1 MSSEENNKLP
11 LINVD
16 KRTLNTKSDNL
27 LKSQNNILSNKIKKS
42 KPPLKN
48 ITLKNS
54 LINITNENSKL
65 KFRNNSTKTKKD
77 NNNNLIK
84 QNQNINLSSSTQIN
98 PAKYYSSYYH
108 KVNNTNLGSKSKS
121 KSKSKSQK
129 KINDKKSKTL
139 SDENNNNDNNNDDKN
154 KNNDKKDNN
163 DIVDKKNE
171 LKIYYYRL
179 IKFGNDIKTIKK
191 CFEHR
196 ENWQL
201 APESFKLDQINLIW
215 APMSNQINFNEIN
228 KDNNNNHDNNNITLM
243 NHYEFH
249 TQLSNKFKMFKN
261 LLIYCEEN
269 KFDLFS
275 FVPLTILIEYQSSY
289 FLHQFQSFSCI
300 FNNINSFLSERGNPK
315 NNKKKYRNYF
325 YIDSSLDN
333 KVGLKT
339 TIYIPNTH
347 YDGKNFWLIK
357 AMNLNRGLAI
367 KIIDSIEACENTIRY
382 FYQGG
387 IYKSILISD
396 EMKEEEKKDNNKKVY
411 FELPKI
417 IKRSKKTGKIINFK
431 NNHKF
436 CLYHYIDYYSLLK
449 QSNLNNNNKKKQ
461 YQSKKILLQ
470 KYIEKPMLYK
480 GRKFDVRIWVLLSHN
495 MKVYIFK
502 EGHLKATSSPFSLDD
517 KNFFVHLTNYSVQKY
532 SNDFGKEEIGNEISF
547 DSFQQSLKE
556 EYNLDIDVRKCFI
569 EKFKKIVEVS
579 MKAVKKSI
587 NINLRKGSFE
597 IFGYDFLLDE
607 ELNPYLLEINTN
619 PGLEIS
625 SPLISKLIPR
635 MIDDA
640 LRLTIDE
647 VFGTI
652 YSADRY
658 GKDGFI
664 SPFHVDGYSDN
675 ENMFEFIVDLNDK

>member
-1 MSSEENNKLP
+1 MSSDENNKLP

-16 KRTLNTKSDNL
+16 KRTLSTKSDNL
-27 LKSQNNILSNKIKKS
+27 FKSQNNILSYKIKKNFNS
-42 KPPLKN
+42 SLKS

-54 LINITNENSKL
+54 LINISNENSKL
-65 KFRNNSTKTKKD
+65 KLRNNSTNTNK
-77 NNNNLIK
+77 NFNCNLIRK
-84 QNQNINLSSSTQIN
+84 NSNINLSSSIQIN
-98 PAKYYSSYYH
+98 PTKIYHSYYR
-108 KVNNTNLGSKSKS
+108 KVNSTNSRSKSKS
-121 KSKSKSQK
+121 KSKSKSRK
-129 KINDKKSKTL
+129 KINYIKTKTL
-139 SDENNNNDNNNDDKN
+139 NEENNNNINNDIN
-154 KNNDKKDNN
+154 NN
-163 DIVDKKNE
+163 DIVDEKNE
-171 LKIYYYRL
+171 FKVYYYRL

-228 KDNNNNHDNNNITLM
+228 KDNKNITLM

-249 TQLSNKFKMFKN
+249 TQLSNKLKMFKN

-269 KFDLFS
+269 KYDLFS
-275 FVPLTILIEYQSSY
+275 FVPLTILIEYQSPF
-289 FLHQFQSFSCI
+289 FLNQFQNFSFI
-300 FNNINSFLSERGNPK
+300 FNNISSFLSERGLPK
-315 NNKKKYRNYF
+315 DNKKKYRNYF

-347 YDGKNFWLIK
+347 YEGKNFWLIK

-367 KIIDSIEACENTIRY
+367 KIIDSIEACEKTIRY

-387 IYKSILISD
+387 IYKNVLVSD
-396 EMKEEEKKDNNKKVY
+396 KMKEEEKKDNNKKVY

-417 IKRSKKTGKIINFK
+417 IKRSRKTGKIINFK
-431 NNHKF
+431 NNHEF
-436 CLYHYIDYYSLLK
+436 CLYHYIDYYTLLK
-449 QSNLNNNNKKKQ
+449 QSNLNNNDKKKQ

-470 KYIEKPMLYK
+470 KYIEKPLLYR

-502 EGHLKATSSPFSLDD
+502 EGHLKATSSLFSLED

-532 SNDFGKEEIGNEISF
+532 STDFGKVEIGNEISF

-556 EYNLDIDVRKCFI
+556 EYNLDIDDIRKFFMD
-569 EKFKKIVEVS
+569 KFKKIVEVS

-587 NINLRKGSFE
+587 NINLRIGSFE
-597 IFGYDFLLDE
+597 IFGYDFMIDE
-607 ELNPYLLEINTN
+607 ELNPYLIEINTN

-640 LRLTIDE
+640 LRLTVDE

-664 SPFHVDGYSDN
+664 SPFHVEGYSDN
-675 ENMFEFIVDLNDK
+675 ENMFEFIVDLNEK